1 MHWNKAALTLTLFL
15 GLITTALAN
24 PVLVTGNPAEA
35 PFLKEVLS
43 RQGWRHFPSKPLRP
57 GETWRAP
64 DGQRVINLDWSPP
77 PAAVA
82 ALSDHPEKVD
92 RRGLLFSGGLTPL
105 RTIRFQYY
113 HLGALHGK
121 APGLEL
127 FMTNPGSQD
136 AKLFLQKGIGRPS
149 KDYFSTGHGNNVAWL
164 NAEATGEGEFL
175 LIPAGETIV
184 IFRQEMPADY
194 VVSGTL
200 GLTQTEGPPLQFG
213 LLAAPDPSDA
223 PSLNNLLKES
233 DVHSRGFYPVA
244 TQKLLRSHRA
254 GSGSETKIAV
264 GALRQETFSG
274 VRELRGDYGV
284 VYDLEIDLHNPLNR
298 PATIELIFN
307 PRGGAATGTFMIDGQ
322 LLGVALTNAMTER
335 AVTSWQLPAS
345 SHRRVRLQTIPE
357 GASSYPVR
365 LILRDQTP

>member
-1 MHWNKAALTLTLFL
+1 MHWSRPAFTLALSLSLMTAAFAEPL
-15 GLITTALAN
+15 
-24 PVLVTGNPAEA
+24 LVTGNPAGA

-43 RQGWRHFPSKPLRP
+43 REGWSHFPNKSLRP
-57 GETWRAP
+57 GEAWRAP
-64 DGQRVINLDWSPP
+64 SGQKVINLDWSPP

-113 HLGALHGK
+113 HLGALHGE

-136 AKLFLQKGIGRPS
+136 AKLFLQKGVGRPS

-164 NAEATGEGEFL
+164 QTEASGEGEFL
-175 LIPAGETIV
+175 HIPAGKTVI
-184 IFRQEMPADY
+184 IFRQEMPAEY

-213 LLAAPDPSDA
+213 LLAAPNPSDA

-244 TQKLLRSHRA
+244 TQKLIRA
-254 GSGSETKIAV
+254 FQAGTGSETKIAV

-284 VYDLEIDLHNPLNR
+284 VYDLEVDLHNPLER

-307 PRGGAATGTFMIDGQ
+307 PRGGAATGTFMLDEK
-322 LLGVALTNAMTER
+322 LVEVALTNAMTER
-335 AVTSWQLPAS
+335 LITSWQLPAL
-345 SHRRVRLQTIPE
+345 SHRRIRLQTIPE